1 MCDLAEGSDSPPS
14 EMLKDGAGT
23 IGRSRWG
30 YVDAG
35 SEGPGAGPIGAVPSQ
50 ENQRPPA
57 SAANR
62 FLFANTI
69 NRQKLPLLEAYER
82 QASSGGPDT
91 SGGAPDL
98 EEAIRE
104 DLPSLATVD
113 ELSQLQLQ
121 ESALSKVCE
130 RLGGSVQSYME

>member
-69 NRQKLPLLEAYER
+69 NRQKLPLLGVSTMLIALIEPTDVYELCYITE
-82 QASSGGPDT
+82 DT
-91 SGGAPDL
+91 CMKQEKLMSAKHQVVAQIHQVVPQMFLCD
-98 EEAIRE
+98 
-104 DLPSLATVD
+104 PSIW
-113 ELSQLQLQ
+113 
-121 ESALSKVCE
+121 
-130 RLGGSVQSYME
+130 

>member
-69 NRQKLPLLEAYER
+69 NRQKLPLLDVYELCYITE
-82 QASSGGPDT
+82 DT
-91 SGGAPDL
+91 CMKQEKLMSAKHQVVAQIHQVVPQMFLCD
-98 EEAIRE
+98 
-104 DLPSLATVD
+104 PSIW
-113 ELSQLQLQ
+113 
-121 ESALSKVCE
+121 
-130 RLGGSVQSYME
+130 